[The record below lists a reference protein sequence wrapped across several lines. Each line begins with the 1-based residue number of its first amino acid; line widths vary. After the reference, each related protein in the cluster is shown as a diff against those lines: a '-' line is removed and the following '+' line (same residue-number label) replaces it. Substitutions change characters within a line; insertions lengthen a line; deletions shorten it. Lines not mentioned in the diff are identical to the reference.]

1 MVTPEADD
9 RAARQY
15 ALAVF
20 WDAALGFWRRGA
32 KSTAWFRFWGLD
44 LGLLALACGPGLGDV
59 MQNEFLNLLRAGP
72 VIW

>member
-1 MVTPEADD
+1 MATPEADD

-32 KSTAWFRFWGLD
+32 KSTAWPLTISWLKKYTS
-44 LGLLALACGPGLGDV
+44 
-59 MQNEFLNLLRAGP
+59 
-72 VIW
+72 